1 MAVPL
6 SPFIIYLLG
15 AALLPAVPKHLRQAW
30 IAGVTVL
37 GLLSVAL
44 LPEAYSGWVLP
55 FLPGVDLILLS
66 VDPLSLVVGYV
77 FAAISIP
84 AVLYACK
91 EMRITHQAATLLQI
105 AAGMGIV
112 FAGDF
117 ITLFLFWELLAIS
130 SLLLIWHG
138 GPEAIGPGYRYALMH
153 ILGGVFLLGGIAV
166 QYAETGSLLVGLA
179 EPGLAT
185 ILFILGIGMNAAMVP
200 LHAWL
205 PDAYPRASIAGSV
218 VLCVFTTKAAI
229 YLLARTLPGSEAVM
243 YLGAIMVVYGIVFAL
258 LQDDMRTLL
267 SYHIVSQVGY
277 MVAAIGIGTA
287 LAVNGGIA
295 HLFNHIFYK
304 ALLFMVAGA
313 IIYQTG
319 LYRLSDLGGL
329 RKQMP
334 ITFLV
339 SLIASAAIAGVP
351 GFNGYISK
359 EMIVAAA
366 SESGLFS
373 LEILFLIGSVGT
385 FLSFVKLNYYAFVR
399 EKPGIVTRDPPFQ
412 MLAAM
417 GITGFACILYGI
429 YPSLL
434 FAILPYPVTHKVLA
448 PVHVIEMIVI
458 FGLILLILWK
468 AGSRIR
474 MPSGIPPDFMDL
486 YRAAGVRALALSR
499 DTLPALAG
507 HISGWLTSV
516 IRGAIWF
523 MQNPIMA
530 AGILARSAYIGI
542 RFDSEARRRQEEL
555 VTRMKSGYPG
565 SDPSALDAQY
575 GPVLISLIIFAYFL
589 MVFII

>member
-1 MAVPL
+1 MGTIIA
-6 SPFIIYLLG
+6 PFVIYLLG
-15 AALLPAVPKHLRQAW
+15 ALLLPVIPGRLRHGW

-44 LPEAYSGWVLP
+44 LPEVYSGWILP
-55 FLPGVDLILLS
+55 FLPGIDLILLS
-66 VDPLSLVVGYV
+66 VDPLSLVVGYI
-77 FAAISIP
+77 FAAISIL

-91 EMRITHQAATLLQI
+91 EMRITHQAATLLQV

-117 ITLFLFWELLAIS
+117 VTLFLFWELLAIS

-138 GPEAIGPGYRYALMH
+138 GAGSIGPGYRYALMH
-153 ILGGVFLLGGIAV
+153 ILGGVFLLGGIAI
-166 QYAETGSLLVGLA
+166 QFRETGSLMVGLA

-205 PDAYPRASIAGSV
+205 PDAYPKASIAGSV

-243 YLGAIMVVYGIVFAL
+243 YLGAIMIVYGIVFAL

-319 LYRLSDLGGL
+319 FHRLSDLGGL

-334 ITFLV
+334 LTFAF
-339 SLIASAAIAGVP
+339 SIIASAAIAGVP

-385 FLSFVKLNYYAFVR
+385 FLSFVKLNYYAFLR
-399 EKPGIVTRDPPFQ
+399 EKPGIATSDPPAGMQ
-412 MLAAM
+412 LAM
-417 GITGFACILYGI
+417 GATAFACILYGL
-429 YPSLL
+429 YPALL
-434 FAILPYPVTHKVLA
+434 FGILPYPVTHTVLA

-474 MPSGIPPDFMDL
+474 MPAGIPPDFMDL
-486 YRAAGVRALALSR
+486 YRVLGAAALAFSR
-499 DTLPALAG
+499 ETLPALAVALT
-507 HISGWLTSV
+507 GWITSAV
-516 IRGAIWF
+516 KGVIWF
-523 MQNPIMA
+523 MQNPVLAVEIF
-530 AGILARSAYIGI
+530 ARSAYLRICSI
-542 RFDSEARRRQEEL
+542 EAARRHQQERISL
-555 VTRMKSGYPG
+555 LKSQYPG
-565 SDPSALDAQY
+565 TDPQAIDARY

-589 MVFII
+589 TVFIF